1 MEDPVMSRLTEVF
14 HEVFDDEDLVLD
26 AGLSADEVDGWDSL
40 AHIRLI
46 LSVQKAFNVKFS
58 PIETSR
64 LENVGQLADLIRHK
78 QLVHE

>member
-1 MEDPVMSRLTEVF
+1 MSRLTEVF

-26 AGLSADEVDGWDSL
+26 PGLSADEVDGWDSL

-46 LSVQKAFNVKFS
+46 LSVQKAFKVKFS

-64 LENVGQLADLIRHK
+64 LENVGQLAELIRQK

>member
-1 MEDPVMSRLTEVF
+1 MEDPVMTRLTEVF

-26 AGLSADEVDGWDSL
+26 PGLSAEEVDGWDSL

-64 LENVGQLADLIRHK
+64 LENVGQLADLIRQK